1 MILTRRLLIATAAL
15 AVLAAPVA
23 AHHGWR
29 WTDDNDF
36 ELTGLITAV
45 KLGNPHGVLTV
56 DAEGEIWLAEIGQPY
71 RNKAAGLDDSLLKIG
86 TEVILLGQ
94 RSSDPGQR
102 VMKAERVTIAG
113 KNYDLY
119 PERL

>member
-1 MILTRRLLIATAAL
+1 MKIARRIFLVI
-15 AVLAAPVA
+15 AVLAIAGPAA

-29 WTDDNDF
+29 WTDSGDF
-36 ELTGLITAV
+36 ELTGLITKAQ
-45 KLGNPHGVLTV
+45 LGNPHGVLTI
-56 DAEGEIWLAEIGQPY
+56 DAEGEIWLAQIGQPH
-71 RNKAAGLDDSLLKIG
+71 RNARAGLRDDMLKPG

-94 RSSDPGQR
+94 RSADPKEL

-113 KNYDLY
+113 TNYDLY